1 MTPEDLVEIEKI
13 RQVKARYFR
22 LMDMKKWDE
31 WKMVFCEDALIDST
45 QDGSPLLHGREA
57 FYEFLPSI
65 LEGVKTVHH
74 GHMSEVELTSP
85 TTATSITSMEDM
97 LWWPKSKGGNHL
109 WGVGWYFEKYRK
121 DADGEWRI
129 LEMRLRRIRVEAG
142 GKQIF
147 PQPGADLAPYDTYC
161 VDQPGS
167 RN

>member
-1 MTPEDLVEIEKI
+1 
-13 RQVKARYFR
+13 
-22 LMDMKKWDE
+22 
-31 WKMVFCEDALIDST
+31 
-45 QDGSPLLHGREA
+45 
-57 FYEFLPSI
+57 
-65 LEGVKTVHH
+65 
-74 GHMSEVELTSP
+74 
-85 TTATSITSMEDM
+85 MEDM

-167 RN
+167 EN